1 MQETYYTV
9 AGCPLSVALVSDLHE
24 RPFDAVLASLARNQP
39 ALICVAGDFVYGRP
53 PKKALKVAEAGVIP
67 FFSACASIA
76 PCFVSLGNH
85 EWMITD
91 DDFALLRETG
101 AVPLHNAYTVLE
113 REGARLVIGG
123 LSSLRVNAYRLML
136 AEGLDP
142 TQVRAK
148 TRSRFLH
155 MPPSL
160 DWLDTFCA
168 ERGYHLLL
176 CHHPEYYP
184 RYLRERQIELILSGH
199 AHGGQ
204 IRLFGQGLFAP
215 GQGLFPKLTSG
226 VTDGRLVV
234 SRGLA
239 NCQKVPRLFNPTELV
254 YISGSGQFPEKNQT
268 FDKNTLLMADTAV

>member
-9 AGCPLSVALVSDLHE
+9 PGCPLRLALVSDLHE
-24 RPFDAVLASLARNQP
+24 RPFGAVLASLERNRLE
-39 ALICVAGDFVYGRP
+39 LICVAGDFLYGRP
-53 PKKALKVAEAGVIP
+53 SATGCKVEEAGVLP
-67 FFSACASIA
+67 FFSACAAMA

-91 DDFALLRETG
+91 SELALVRETG
-101 AVPLHNAYTVLE
+101 AVPLNNAYTVLE

-123 LSSLRVNAYRLML
+123 LSSSRLNAYRQFL
-136 AEGLDP
+136 ASGLNSGEA
-142 TQVRAK
+142 TRR
-148 TRSRFLH
+148 TRSRFLRT
-155 MPPSL
+155 PPTHG
-160 DWLDTFCA
+160 WLDAYCA
-168 ERGYHLLL
+168 ESGYHILL

-184 RYLRERQIELILSGH
+184 RYLRERPIELILCGH

-239 NCQKVPRLFNPTELV
+239 NCQKIPRLFNPTELV
-254 YISGSGQFPEKNQT
+254 YVSGAAYPP
-268 FDKNTLLMADTAV
+268 